1 MVNPENIAYA
11 LVVFGIFYYIVLPM
25 LPKKE
30 GWAPVQLPST
40 PDSEAL
46 IRGGF
51 GPRCEC
57 PECVASPQNEYT
69 VRAIFHDTD
78 KALQDRLQ
86 CVAANS
92 GGPIVARNHYIEWGA
107 DRAYEVPVNGF
118 DLGFFRF

>member
-1 MVNPENIAYA
+1 MIKIENIMYA

-25 LPKKE
+25 MPSSAKE
-30 GWAPVQLPST
+30 GFAPIQLPSS

-57 PECVASPQNEYT
+57 PSCVLG
-69 VRAIFHDTD
+69 IFHDTE
-78 KALQDRLQ
+78 KGLKDRLQ

-92 GGPIVARNHYIEWGA
+92 GGPIKERNHYIEWGA
-107 DRAYEVPVNGF
+107 NRAYELPVNGF
-118 DLGFFRF
+118 DLGFYHF